1 MSVASDLAVADN
13 FFVERLNLL
22 WLL

>member
-13 FFVERLNLL
+13 FFVERPNLL